1 MLNELLKVLN
11 TAVAV
16 FVAAGGGFGVSK
28 FLKFKASTEK
38 NDNIKKALEFAS
50 QAVLTAQAFLGN
62 GSVQQQAAAAEL
74 KARLDENKI
83 GDNFTK
89 AQILSY
95 IKTAYAREKANGA
108 LGAVKPLVS
117 AEELAKAEA
126 VVSSTPET
134 AQAPTAQ

>member
-1 MLNELLKVLN
+1 MNEALKVIQTL
-11 TAVAV
+11 V
-16 FVAAGGGFGVSK
+16 FVFFAGGFGYGGAK
-28 FLKFKASTEK
+28 FLKKQASVQK
-38 NDNIKKALEFAS
+38 NEHIKTILTFAS
-50 QAVLTAQAFLGN
+50 QAVLSAQAFLGN

-74 KARLDENKI
+74 KARLEENKL
-83 GDNFTK
+83 GDNFTE

-126 VVSSTPET
+126 VVSNTPET
-134 AQAPTAQ
+134 AQAPTV